1 MCSPDPISSISNGAN
16 ITPVTIVVCYVHVQG
31 ALVNTASSFG
41 MVGAHYATSYC
52 ASKGG
57 VINLTRQLATDYG
70 TLRCTHPMACT
81 ALCVV
86 AYSIYVRSSVS
97 LSAQMSM
104 YTQHA
109 A

>member
-1 MCSPDPISSISNGAN
+1 
-16 ITPVTIVVCYVHVQG
+16 VHAQG

-70 TLRCTHPMACT
+70 TLNTGYTPNDMHRP
-81 ALCVV
+81 LCGR
-86 AYSIYVRSSVS
+86 IFDIRSSVS
-97 LSAQMSM
+97 LSAQM
-104 YTQHA
+104 YTQDA